1 MDPDQLK
8 AMAPQLAGMDPSQ
21 IKMMSKMMSGM
32 KPEDMKNMA
41 KMAQQ
46 MGGGMPGM
54 GGGMG
59 PPAAGGGSSS
69 AQPGAASSSAVTAG
83 AAANPM
89 AGMAGM
95 GGMDMANMDMGKGL
109 DMMGSMSPDMMQA
122 GMNMMKH
129 ARWLDTAP
137 GRCAHRAAPHGPA
150 WPRLARLPPP
160 WPAALPVA
168 RGWPMPR
175 GQARTA
181 ARTAGRAARAP
192 RGAQG
197 AGRGVSWGAGGGTSR
212 ALDTQGPASHDPQEG
227 GARGDVSIY
236 IHIYRRNMDPKAMAS
251 MSKMMGREVSEGE
264 MEKMQSMMR
273 RSQQLKAPSWRR
285 HSAPHRPPR
294 AVSVG
299 PGLLPT
305 PRGRRQATQPA
316 LRGCGTAARPRQSRR
331 FRGFAL

>member
-1 MDPDQLK
+1 
-8 AMAPQLAGMDPSQ
+8 
-21 IKMMSKMMSGM
+21 
-32 KPEDMKNMA
+32 MA

-137 GRCAHRAAPHGPA
+137 ARCAHRAAPRGLA
-150 WPRLARLPPP
+150 WPRLDRLAPPDIL
-160 WPAALPVA
+160 ACPVA

-197 AGRGVSWGAGGGTSR
+197 AGRGVSWGAGGWHLACPRHTRPRLSR
-212 ALDTQGPASHDPQEG
+212 PPGRWTPRRCIHTYPYISQEHGPQGG
-227 GARGDVSIY
+227 VSIY
-236 IHIYRRNMDPKAMAS
+236 IRVYRRNMDPKAMAS

-273 RSQQLKAPSWRR
+273 RSQQLKGPSWRR

>member
-1 MDPDQLK
+1 
-8 AMAPQLAGMDPSQ
+8 
-21 IKMMSKMMSGM
+21 
-32 KPEDMKNMA
+32 MA

-137 GRCAHRAAPHGPA
+137 ARCAHRAAPRGLA
-150 WPRLARLPPP
+150 WPRLDRLAPPDIL
-160 WPAALPVA
+160 ACPVA

-181 ARTAGRAARAP
+181 DRTAARAARAP

-197 AGRGVSWGAGGGTSR
+197 AGRGVSWGAGGWHLACPRHTRPRLSR
-212 ALDTQGPASHDPQEG
+212 PPGRWSPRRCIHIYPYISQEHGPQGDGLNEQDD
-227 GARGDVSIY
+227 GARGLRGRDGEDAVDDAPQPTAE
-236 IHIYRRNMDPKAMAS
+236 RAVLAAPQRATPAS
-251 MSKMMGREVSEGE
+251 SGSERWAWPAPHAKGA
-264 MEKMQSMMR
+264 
-273 RSQQLKAPSWRR
+273 APSHTARAQRLR
-285 HSAPHRPPR
+285 H
-294 AVSVG
+294 
-299 PGLLPT
+299 
-305 PRGRRQATQPA
+305 RRQAAPKSPI
-316 LRGCGTAARPRQSRR
+316 PRLC
-331 FRGFAL
+331 FVTPGPT

>member
-129 ARWLDTAP
+129 ARWLDTVP

-168 RGWPMPR
+168 RGWPVPR

-181 ARTAGRAARAP
+181 ARTAARAVRAP

-197 AGRGVSWGAGGGTSR
+197 GGTS
-212 ALDTQGPASHDPQEG
+212 THEASPLTTP
-227 GARGDVSIY
+227 RKV
-236 IHIYRRNMDPKAMAS
+236 DPKVMYPYISTYIA
-251 MSKMMGREVSEGE
+251 GTWT
-264 MEKMQSMMR
+264 R
-273 RSQQLKAPSWRR
+273 RRWPQ
-285 HSAPHRPPR
+285 
-294 AVSVG
+294 
-299 PGLLPT
+299 
-305 PRGRRQATQPA
+305 
-316 LRGCGTAARPRQSRR
+316 
-331 FRGFAL
+331 